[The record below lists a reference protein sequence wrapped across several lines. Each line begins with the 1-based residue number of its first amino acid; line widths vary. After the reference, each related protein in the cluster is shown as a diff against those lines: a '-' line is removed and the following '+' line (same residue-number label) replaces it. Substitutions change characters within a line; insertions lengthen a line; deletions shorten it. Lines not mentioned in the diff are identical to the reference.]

1 MDMLL
6 MCAFTKG
13 NQMPTSSA
21 NPNYDAPDPC
31 REGDDKVL

>member
-13 NQMPTSSA
+13 NHMQASSA
-21 NPNYDAPDPC
+21 NPNYDALDPC
-31 REGDDKVL
+31 RGGYDKVL